1 MTLLQRYFDLDRFHL
16 FLFIVL
22 GNLILIWLSKSV
34 LINEVVFYNAYSE
47 QLTYDRAKQLF
58 EGFQRISWVSY
69 VLSPVILLVKFSLIS
84 LVLYIG
90 IIFNNL
96 QYRVSLGSVF
106 RIVVAS
112 DIVFLLASLTKF
124 IWFYLFAGNY
134 DLNDINFFYPL
145 SLINI
150 FKADEIGKIWIYPLQ
165 TVNLFHIAYLVLL
178 SYGLNNVCKIEKYAS
193 DKIVLISYLPVLLLW
208 LTLIMFISIDSL
220 S

>member
-1 MTLLQRYFDLDRFHL
+1 MTLLQRYFNLKRFHL

-47 QLTYDRAKQLF
+47 QLTYDRARQLF
-58 EGFQRISWVSY
+58 DSFQSMSWISY
-69 VLSPVILLVKFSLIS
+69 VLSPLILIIKFSLIS

-96 QYRVSLGSVF
+96 QYKVTLGSVF
-106 RIVVAS
+106 RIVIAS
-112 DIVFLLASLTKF
+112 DIVFLSAGLTKF
-124 IWFYLFAGNY
+124 FWFYLFAGNY

-150 FKADEIGKIWIYPLQ
+150 FKAEEVRKIWIYPMQ
-165 TVNLFHIAYLVLL
+165 TVNLFHIAYLMLL
-178 SYGLNNVCKIEKYAS
+178 SFGLNNVCKIEKYDS
-193 DKIVLISYLPVLLLW
+193 EKIVLLSYLPGLVLW
-208 LTLIMFISIDSL
+208 LTLIMFISIDTL

>member
-1 MTLLQRYFDLDRFHL
+1 MTLLQRYFNLKRFHL
-16 FLFIVL
+16 FLLVVL
-22 GNLILIWLSKSV
+22 GNLILIWLSRSV
-34 LINEVVFYNAYSE
+34 LINEVVFYNAFSE

-58 EGFQRISWVSY
+58 DSFQSMSWISY
-69 VLSPVILLVKFSLIS
+69 IISPVILLIKFSLIS

-96 QYRVSLGSVF
+96 QYKVPLGSVF
-106 RIVVAS
+106 RIVIAS

-124 IWFYLFAGNY
+124 FWFYLFAGNY

-150 FKADEIGKIWIYPLQ
+150 FKAEEVGKIWIYPMQ
-165 TVNLFHIAYLVLL
+165 TVNLFHIAYLMLL
-178 SYGLNNVCKIEKYAS
+178 SYGLNNVCKIGKFDS
-193 DKIVLISYLPVLLLW
+193 DKIVLLSYLPGLVLW
-208 LTLIMFISIDSL
+208 LTLIMFISIDTL